1 MSSFHLTYKPFGI
14 SAILIEWPAKIQE
27 DIILDIVAFEN
38 KILKK
43 SRVTDTI
50 VAYHSLLIKYA
61 VPIADYVNTILE
73 LQELYASTRLLKKQA
88 HQLWQIPVCYDV
100 SFGIDLEEIACKKK
114 CSVADIIRLHTE
126 TDYLVYFIGFQPGF
140 LYLGGLHK
148 SLHTPRK
155 SNPRVRV
162 DKGSVGIGGFQTGVY
177 PQNSSGGWNII
188 GKSPLNFFDINAS
201 ESCFAKPGDRIQ
213 FVAVDIHTFYQIERE
228 VINQEFIIKKRLL

>member
-1 MSSFHLTYKPFGI
+1 MKFQLTYKLFGR

-43 SRVTDTI
+43 SGVTDTI

-73 LQELYASTRLLKKQA
+73 LQELYASTKLLKKQA

-114 CSVADIIRLHTE
+114 CSVAEIIRLHTE
-126 TDYLVYFIGFQPGF
+126 GDYLVYFIGFQPGF
-140 LYLGGLHK
+140 LYLGGLHQN
-148 SLHTPRK
+148 LHVPRK

-162 DKGSVGIGGFQTGVY
+162 DKGSVGIGGAQTGIY

-188 GKSPLNFFDINAS
+188 GKSPLNFFNMEAS
-201 ESCFAKPGDRIQ
+201 NPCFAKPGDRIQ
-213 FVAVDIHTFYQIERE
+213 FVSVYLHTFHQIEKE
-228 VINQEFIIKKRLL
+228 VANQKFRIKNSEL